1 MNINDVTKLGSGGSN
16 LILETAG
23 KIYIKVAD
31 RFYELDF
38 KNQRSDSD
46 RTISINP
53 PTETPEI
60 DRSQYVTKKYL
71 KATLSNYITQ
81 RG

>member
-1 MNINDVTKLGSGGSN
+1 MIINDATKLGSGGSN

-23 KIYIKVAD
+23 KVYIKVAD

-38 KNQRSDSD
+38 KNQGNGDG
-46 RTISINP
+46 RTISVAP
-53 PTETPEI
+53 PVEAPEI
-60 DRSQYVTKKYL
+60 DMSQYVTKKYL
-71 KATLSNYITQ
+71 RSTLANYITQ